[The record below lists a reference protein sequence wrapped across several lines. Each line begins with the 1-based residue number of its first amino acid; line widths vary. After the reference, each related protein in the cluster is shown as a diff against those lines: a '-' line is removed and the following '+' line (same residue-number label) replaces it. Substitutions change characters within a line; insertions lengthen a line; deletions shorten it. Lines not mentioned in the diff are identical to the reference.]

1 MKHKQVLFL
10 TQAAVIAAVY
20 VVLTMVFAP
29 ISFGQSGIDIRIAE
43 ALTILPVF
51 TPAAVP
57 GLFVGCLLANIL
69 GGSILWD
76 VLFGS
81 LATLI
86 GAAGCRMLRHH
97 RWLAPLVTVAANTVV
112 VPLVLIYG
120 YGLAMP
126 LPLLMASVGAGEVLS
141 AYVLGEVLYAALRPI
156 SAHLFGAAQAG

>member
-57 GLFVGCLLANIL
+57 GLFVG
-69 GGSILWD
+69 
-76 VLFGS
+76 

-156 SAHLFGAAQAG
+156 RAHLFGAAQAG